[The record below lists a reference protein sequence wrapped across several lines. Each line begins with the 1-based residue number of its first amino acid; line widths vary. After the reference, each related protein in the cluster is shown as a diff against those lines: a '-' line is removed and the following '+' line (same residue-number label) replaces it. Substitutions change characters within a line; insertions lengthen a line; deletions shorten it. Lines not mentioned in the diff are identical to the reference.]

1 MQQFSKSGEKII
13 YVVIVLNLISMVFES
28 EPDLSLEQ
36 VKYLNYFELFSISIF
51 SIEYILRTFISIKN
65 KRNYNSSFFGIIDLI
80 ACLFVFNN
88 ICDFIA
94 ILPFFFQSFI
104 GFDGRFVRVFRLF
117 RVSRI
122 LKLGKF
128 NRSFELLWNGI
139 KNVQRE
145 LYLTFFIAFVML
157 FFSATGIYYLEN
169 ELQPESFTSIRA
181 SFWWAVASL
190 TGVGFEEI
198 YPITLGGKIFGTI
211 ISLVGVGVVAVPT
224 GIISAS
230 FVEVITND
238 KKF

>member
-1 MQQFSKSGEKII
+1 M
-13 YVVIVLNLISMVFES
+13 
-28 EPDLSLEQ
+28 LS
-36 VKYLNYFELFSISIF
+36 V
-51 SIEYILRTFISIKN
+51 
-65 KRNYNSSFFGIIDLI
+65 
-80 ACLFVFNN
+80 
-88 ICDFIA
+88 
-94 ILPFFFQSFI
+94 LPFYFQSLI

-128 NRSFELLWNGI
+128 NKSFELLGKGI
-139 KNVQRE
+139 NNVKRE

-169 ELQPESFTSIRA
+169 PIQPENFSSIKD
-181 SFWWAVASL
+181 SFWWSVASL

-198 YPITLGGKIFGTI
+198 FPVTLGGKIFGTI

-230 FVEVITND
+230 FVEVINEN
-238 KKF
+238 

>member
-1 MQQFSKSGEKII
+1 MKISISKSAEKVI
-13 YVVIVLNLISMVFES
+13 YAVIVLNLVAMVVES
-28 EPDLSLEQ
+28 EPDLPQ
-36 VKYLNYFELFSISIF
+36 QFRNYLGYFEIFSITLF
-51 SIEYILRTFISIKN
+51 SIEYIVRTFVSYRN
-65 KRNYNSSFFGIIDLI
+65 KKKYNTSFFGVIDL
-80 ACLFVFNN
+80 LSV
-88 ICDFIA
+88 
-94 ILPFFFQSFI
+94 LPFYFQSLI

-128 NRSFELLWNGI
+128 NKSFELLGKGI
-139 KNVQRE
+139 NNVKRE

-169 ELQPESFTSIRA
+169 PVQPENFTSIKD
-181 SFWWAVASL
+181 SFWWSVASL

-198 YPITLGGKIFGTI
+198 FPITLGGKIFGTI

-230 FVEVITND
+230 FVEVINEN
-238 KKF
+238 

>member
-1 MQQFSKSGEKII
+1 MKIFISKSGEKVI
-13 YVVIVLNLISMVFES
+13 YAVIVLNLIAMVVES
-28 EPDLSLEQ
+28 EPDLPQQFRSYLE
-36 VKYLNYFELFSISIF
+36 NFEIF
-51 SIEYILRTFISIKN
+51 SITLFSVEYLIRTVISYKN
-65 KRNYNSSFFGIIDLI
+65 KKSYNTSFFGVIDL
-80 ACLFVFNN
+80 LSV
-88 ICDFIA
+88 
-94 ILPFFFQSFI
+94 LPFYFQSLI

-128 NRSFELLWNGI
+128 NKSFELLGRGI
-139 KNVQRE
+139 SNVKKE

-157 FFSATGIYYLEN
+157 FFSATGIYYIEN
-169 ELQPESFTSIRA
+169 EVQPENFTSITE

-198 YPITLGGKIFGTI
+198 YPLTLGGKIFGTI

-230 FVEVITND
+230 FVELINEEND
-238 KKF
+238 RQ